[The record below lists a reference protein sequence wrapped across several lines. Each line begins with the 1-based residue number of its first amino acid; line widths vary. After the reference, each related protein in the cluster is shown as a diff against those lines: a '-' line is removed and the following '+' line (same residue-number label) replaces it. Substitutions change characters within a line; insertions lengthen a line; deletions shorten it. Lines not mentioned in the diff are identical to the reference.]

1 MIYAE
6 PFFKI
11 MKSSFFAA
19 LSILCTLVSVTANGG
34 DLKPLLVVPDSAVVE
49 NDFSEPG
56 KLEKTA
62 WSQRQHTRWEI
73 NAEDGVLFGQP
84 STDEFQASV
93 KHHKGY
99 EPRLSV
105 PLTPAEF
112 AASFSIRFNGGE
124 ETAVCP
130 FVEFGHHVCRL
141 KFSGENGLQLLA
153 EGESLIVAEAK
164 DYKPKPGKW
173 IHVLAEMK
181 GEEFVVQFESGP
193 TLYAKRASFAKPVS
207 SGGDGFG
214 VAGTKGGTVE
224 IDNLTLWSIKQE
236 ANAGWEKQRAL
247 FPTFEPVPTGKKVKA
262 KK

>member
-1 MIYAE
+1 MKNSL
-6 PFFKI
+6 FKP
-11 MKSSFFAA
+11 
-19 LSILCTLVSVTANGG
+19 LSLLCSLVTSVAVGG
-34 DLKPLLVVPDSAVVE
+34 DLKPLLVVPDKAVVE
-49 NDFSEPG
+49 NDFS
-56 KLEKTA
+56 KSMSLKKSA

-73 NAEDGVLFGQP
+73 RADQGVLFGQP
-84 STDEFQASV
+84 SSADFQASV

-99 EPRLSV
+99 EPRISV

-141 KFSGENGLQLLA
+141 KFSSENGLQLLA
-153 EGESLIVAEAK
+153 EGETLIVAEAK
-164 DYKPKPGKW
+164 SYKPEPGKW

-181 GEEFVVQFESGP
+181 GEEFVVQFENGP
-193 TLYAKRASFAKPVS
+193 TLYAKHASFAKPVS
-207 SGGDGFG
+207 SGGNGFG

-224 IDNLTLWSIKQE
+224 IDRLTLWSIKPE
-236 ANAGWEKQRAL
+236 TNSSWKRSRVR
-247 FPTFEPVPTGKKVKA
+247 FPDFKPVPTGKQVKA

>member
-1 MIYAE
+1 M
-6 PFFKI
+6 
-11 MKSSFFAA
+11 
-19 LSILCTLVSVTANGG
+19 
-34 DLKPLLVVPDSAVVE
+34 
-49 NDFSEPG
+49 
-56 KLEKTA
+56 
-62 WSQRQHTRWEI
+62 
-73 NAEDGVLFGQP
+73 LFGQP

-112 AASFSIRFNGGE
+112 AALFSIRFNGGK

-141 KFSGENGLQLLA
+141 KFSSENGLQLLA
-153 EGESLIVAEAK
+153 EGETLIVAEAK
-164 DYKPKPGKW
+164 DYKPELGKW
-173 IHVLAEMK
+173 IHILAEMK
-181 GEEFVVQFESGP
+181 GEEFVVQFENGP
-193 TLYAKRASFAKPVS
+193 TLYAKRASFAKSVS
-207 SGGDGFG
+207 SGGNGFG
-214 VAGTKGGTVE
+214 VAGTKDGTVE

-236 ANAGWEKQRAL
+236 ANAGWEKSRAT